1 MKKLALLAIVA
12 TVLSGCVKN
21 NPDPSWL
28 EVNEWTME
36 SNAIGVNGDEGII
49 THNFTDAWVF
59 IDNKLIGVFEV
70 PFKIPVLVSGNS
82 EIKLYPTIRNNGIS
96 ATKKIYPFADPY
108 IIDAELVQNQ
118 TLTIDPVT
126 RYKDQTTITLWNF
139 DDPNNFGVEE
149 APGSLASMV
158 VDFDPQVMTS
168 INGSGY
174 GHVFMND
181 NTNQWQASTDPQTPL
196 DLPKQQAEVY
206 LEIDYYNTV
215 SLITGVIAQQPGS
228 ATGNVNVQLNAQQES
243 EVEWKK
249 IYLDLKTIVS
259 GYPNATGYLMS
270 FDALKPD
277 SLSSGYI
284 NIDNMK
290 LVHF

>member
-12 TVLSGCVKN
+12 VVLAGCVRN
-21 NPDPSWL
+21 NPDPAWL
-28 EVNEWTME
+28 EVTEWTME
-36 SNAIGVNGDEGII
+36 SNAIGVNGDEGVI
-49 THNFTDAWVF
+49 THNFTEAWVY

-70 PFKIPVLVSGNS
+70 PFKIPVLVEGTS

-108 IIDAELVQNQ
+108 IIDAELVKNK
-118 TLTIDPVT
+118 TLTINPVT
-126 RYKDQTTITLWNF
+126 RYKDNTKIMLWDF
-139 DDPNNFGVEE
+139 DDPNNYGISE

-158 VDFDPQVMTS
+158 VDFDPQVMTA

-174 GHVFMND
+174 GHVEMN
-181 NTNQWQASTDPQTPL
+181 NSTNQWQATNTTL
-196 DLPKQQAEVY
+196 LENIPKQQSEVY
-206 LEIDYYNTV
+206 LEVDYHNTV
-215 SLITGVIAQQPGS
+215 GLVTGVVAVEPGS
-228 ATGNVNVQLNAQQES
+228 STGNVNVQLNAQQEA

-259 GYPNATGYLMS
+259 GYPSATGYYLS
-270 FDALKPD
+270 FDALLPD
-277 SLSSGYI
+277 SLTTGSI